1 MFCPK
6 CSTGFWKSEFTPS
19 FFVASVKRLL
29 IFLAHFENIATLS
42 WKQKT
47 FLLNFYKT
55 FHRFFSFL
63 AMWMVF
69 YCNYQDKS
77 SRPLKMMILYF
88 MWLFVISK
96 MSKSSKFEETTKTKL
111 QKPTVIDKEYT
122 TIIQTSLL
130 PTTL

>member
-1 MFCPK
+1 
-6 CSTGFWKSEFTPS
+6 
-19 FFVASVKRLL
+19 
-29 IFLAHFENIATLS
+29 
-42 WKQKT
+42 
-47 FLLNFYKT
+47 
-55 FHRFFSFL
+55 
-63 AMWMVF
+63 
-69 YCNYQDKS
+69 
-77 SRPLKMMILYF
+77 MMILYF

>member
-6 CSTGFWKSEFTPS
+6 CSTRFWKSEFTPS

-29 IFLAHFENIATLS
+29 IFLTHFENIVTLS

-55 FHRFFSFL
+55 FHRSFSFL

-111 QKPTVIDKEYT
+111 QKPTVIDKEHT
-122 TIIQTSLL
+122 TIIQTSFL
-130 PTTL
+130 PTRL